1 LFRLLPK
8 VRSIQSTKKNKY
20 KHLQT
25 LAPCLYEEIYS
36 GEGLGIT
43 LSSILQTFNLKMEKY
58 EGKYKEILKEP
69 RAYVEGEGKRA
80 RNLS

>member
-1 LFRLLPK
+1 MNKYQENIYRFLFREQEL
-8 VRSIQSTKKNKY
+8 RETR
-20 KHLQT
+20 
-25 LAPCLYEEIYS
+25 CLYEEIYS

-58 EGKYKEILKEP
+58 EGKYKEIIKEP